1 MKYGPLGRSGLIVSR
16 ICLGGNSWGAKGRRG
31 WGKFDEAEAPAYFKA
46 RARCRHHF
54 FDTADAYKR
63 RPVEE
68 IMGATLMK
76 MAKREE
82 IVLSTKV
89 GIRMSPAQNDQGTGR
104 KHLMAAVDEQLSRLQ
119 TDYIDVYQVHRLDPY
134 TPIEETM
141 YTLDQIVSRA
151 RCATSAARRC
161 PAYKFA
167 QMIMIA
173 DWKGYARPIA
183 MQNLYNMVQREEE
196 REMNRLCEEQGVGLI
211 PYSPLARG
219 FPRRQPQQGGR
230 RRHRAGQER
239 HHVRPGTYRDC
250 DWEVV
255 DRLKKIA
262 LGKNCTPAQAALAWM
277 LSKPYMAA
285 PIIGATDLDQL
296 SSAAKATEFTITAD
310 EAKSLEEPY
319 QFRCRG
325 AWHSAPP
332 VPLADGYCCRRITA
346 ERSGPG
352 GIGLLTNTL
361 MPALSRI
368 ARSIVE
374 VVGRHQDD
382 DAGSACRR
390 AVGRQLHARHAGQLD
405 SR

>member
-31 WGKFDEAEAPAYFKA
+31 WGKFDEAEAPAYFK
-46 RARCRHHF
+46 RALDVGITF
-54 FDTADAYKR
+54 FDTADAYNAGR
-63 RPVEE
+63 SEE

-76 MAKREE
+76 MTKREE

-89 GIRMSPAQNDQGTGR
+89 GIRMSPAQNDAGTGR
-104 KHLMAAVDEQLSRLQ
+104 KHLMAAVDEQLRRLQ
-119 TDYIDVYQVHRLDPY
+119 TDYIDVYQIHRLDPY
-134 TPIEETM
+134 TPVEETM
-141 YTLDQIVSRA
+141 YTLDQIVKSGKVRYIGGS
-151 RCATSAARRC
+151 TM

-167 QMIMIA
+167 QMIMLA

-219 FPRRQPQQGGR
+219 FLAGNRSKEGGGATE
-230 RRHRAGQER
+230 RAKNDTNVQA
-239 HHVRPGTYRDC
+239 GTYRDC

-296 SSAAKATEFTITAD
+296 SSAAKATEFTITPD

-319 QFRCRG
+319 QFRV
-325 AWHSAPP
+325 S
-332 VPLADGYCCRRITA
+332 
-346 ERSGPG
+346 
-352 GIGLLTNTL
+352 
-361 MPALSRI
+361 PA
-368 ARSIVE
+368 A
-374 VVGRHQDD
+374 
-382 DAGSACRR
+382 
-390 AVGRQLHARHAGQLD
+390 
-405 SR
+405 

>member
-31 WGKFDEAEAPAYFKA
+31 WGKFDEAEAPAYFK
-46 RARCRHHF
+46 RALDVGITF
-54 FDTADAYKR
+54 FDTADAYNAGR
-63 RPVEE
+63 SEE

-76 MAKREE
+76 MTRRED

-104 KHLMAAVDEQLSRLQ
+104 KHLMAAVDEQLRRLQ
-119 TDYIDVYQVHRLDPY
+119 TDYIDVYQVHRLDPH

-141 YTLDQIVSRA
+141 YTLDQIVRSGKVRYIGGS
-151 RCATSAARRC
+151 TM

-167 QMIMIA
+167 QMIMLA

-196 REMNRLCEEQGVGLI
+196 REMNRLCHEQGVGLI

-219 FPRRQPQQGGR
+219 FLAGNRTKGGGGETE
-230 RRHRAGQER
+230 RARNDSLVQAD
-239 HHVRPGTYRDC
+239 TYRDG

-262 LGKNCTPAQAALAWM
+262 LGKNVSPAQAALAWL

-285 PIIGATDLDQL
+285 PIIGATGLDQL
-296 SSAAKATEFTITAD
+296 TSAAQATEVSLSAD
-310 EAKSLEEPY
+310 ETRMLEEPY
-319 QFRCRG
+319 QFRV
-325 AWHSAPP
+325 S
-332 VPLADGYCCRRITA
+332 
-346 ERSGPG
+346 
-352 GIGLLTNTL
+352 
-361 MPALSRI
+361 PAN
-368 ARSIVE
+368 
-374 VVGRHQDD
+374 
-382 DAGSACRR
+382 
-390 AVGRQLHARHAGQLD
+390 
-405 SR
+405 